1 MGGETGPG
9 RQAAGAPA
17 GERPGHPPAAP
28 VLLAAGRGGRGARV
42 DGRSVQ
48 LGVRARGLIKEPT
61 LSDHAAAAHLET
73 STGLDSRKLAI
84 WTFIGS
90 ECLFFATLISNY
102 LVHKETWLSGPG
114 PFPHDVWKSPS
125 GQVFEPIIEIRLVT
139 VGTAL
144 LLFSSLFVV
153 LALANAQR
161 GNRTGLLA
169 WLAATLMC
177 GFFFVGMQV
186 YEFTHFV
193 HKGLTF
199 KTNLFGA
206 WIAPE
211 KSLNLEIAA
220 LYWHFVDVVWIVI
233 FPVVYL
239 IK

>member
-1 MGGETGPG
+1 
-9 RQAAGAPA
+9 
-17 GERPGHPPAAP
+17 
-28 VLLAAGRGGRGARV
+28 
-42 DGRSVQ
+42 
-48 LGVRARGLIKEPT
+48 
-61 LSDHAAAAHLET
+61 LSDHAQAMHLET

-102 LVHKETWLSGPG
+102 LVHKQTWLTGPG
-114 PFPHDVWKSPS
+114 PFPHEVWKSPS
-125 GQVFEPIIEIRLVT
+125 GQVFEPIIEIPLVT
-139 VGTAL
+139 LGTAL

-161 GNRTGLLA
+161 GNRRGLLV
-169 WLAATLMC
+169 WLAATICC

-193 HKGLTF
+193 HKGLTL
-199 KTNLFGA
+199 KTNLYGA
-206 WIAPE
+206 SFFTLTGFHGTHVTLGVIWLITLWIEGFRGRIPPA